1 MQERNVAHRIWLSNL
16 CSGIYVESEGEF
28 EPNYVQLQEE
38 RVSRVNVVG
47 TVIDKFT
54 GESATFSSLTID
66 DGSASMQ
73 LRAFKENMRIFN
85 NIGVGDLVLCIAKP
99 RLYQNEIYLVPDV
112 AMKLDNPNWELLRKV
127 ELFKAYGKPQASI
140 IRENP
145 QAAIAMPPKNYD
157 GIVKQKA
164 LEIITQ
170 QGDSG
175 TTIVFLSEQIRKPED
190 DTVQLIEDLVRM
202 GLIYQDKPGYY
213 KII

>member
-38 RVSRVNVVG
+38 RISRVNVIG

-66 DGSASMQ
+66 DGSAPMQ
-73 LRAFKENMRIFN
+73 LRVFKDNMRIFK
-85 NIGVGDLVLCIAKP
+85 NISVGDLVLCIAKP
-99 RLYQNEIYLVPDV
+99 RSYQNEIYLVPDV
-112 AMKLDNPNWELLRKV
+112 AVKLDNPNWELLRKV
-127 ELFKAYGKPQASI
+127 ELFKAYGKPQASVI
-140 IRENP
+140 QQSP
-145 QAAIAMPPKNYD
+145 QEVITIPPKNYD
-157 GIVKQKA
+157 GSVKQRA
-164 LEIITQ
+164 IEIITQ

-175 TTIVFLSEQIRKPED
+175 ATVVFLSEQIGKPED
-190 DTVQLIEDLVRM
+190 DTAQLIEDLVRM
-202 GLIYQDKPGYY
+202 GLVYQDKPGYY